1 MSGRIV
7 RRVGMLVA
15 WVLLLGGV
23 ALAATPGLQRVYAW
37 GWQIVLGAAL
47 GSDGSP
53 SAPPSV
59 PAAASVP
66 APFRVGGAEGA
77 TGAVPQGEPGRAG
90 LERLLEHPT
99 VRSAAGHLL
108 GLLGRW
114 LQAVE
119 SLMGPLVSL
128 LHRLGI
134 PEGWLAAAGDDPAL
148 ALPGAVGTVGGEAT
162 GPPGPVASPPP
173 MGAGSDAGAPG
184 APAAGEAPALARLR
198 IPRAGVDAVVL
209 RGTTPSVLARGP
221 GFYPEAEPPGPGSR
235 VAIAAH
241 RTTYGAW
248 FRHLDRLVPG
258 DAIDLWFDGRWYR
271 YRVERVFTARPDD
284 WSVVLQGPRPGL
296 VLTTC
301 HPPGSSRERL
311 VVHAELAAVAGA
323 PR

>member
-77 TGAVPQGEPGRAG
+77 TGAVPQGELGRAG
-90 LERLLEHPT
+90 LERLLGHPT

-148 ALPGAVGTVGGEAT
+148 ALPGAVGTVGGEA
-162 GPPGPVASPPP
+162 
-173 MGAGSDAGAPG
+173 
-184 APAAGEAPALARLR
+184 PALARLR
-198 IPRAGVDAVVL
+198 IPPAGVDAVVL

-284 WSVVLQGPRPGL
+284 WSAVLQGPRPGL

-301 HPPGSSRERL
+301 HPPGSSRARL